1 MSQFYLKGYLRS
13 LYMTGNFT
21 DMSSHLIL
29 KLRVIDKC
37 RVKQETVT
45 EPPHLP
51 VFPIV

>member
-37 RVKQETVT
+37 KESSKRLSQNR
-45 EPPHLP
+45 
-51 VFPIV
+51 PIFQCLL